1 MIKLLLQ
8 AIGTIGVAILA
19 VGGIWLAL
27 DGAAQAQTNLPAP
40 ANVTAVN
47 GDNPGEVVVSW
58 DAVSGASGYS
68 VRWVNHDSAWAVHR
82 AGDDWRNLIQSV
94 DVDGGRTATHTLTI
108 DNRTSGEVQ
117 YGFGVGSKSDAT
129 TRPNWSAWQ
138 FLNVPGVP
146 GLPVDGVGILSAA
159 LAITKNASALVST
172 SVATQRGMTADDLR
186 ASAMAVA
193 GHKAALNKQL
203 EILTAAT
210 YNDRVLSIEALVDRL
225 LSNAERIN
233 NGRPQLLR
241 ALAQGDQTI
250 QQLTVTNNTA
260 LFPAAVTSADSQ
272 FYRLVSDAQDSEA
285 EAAESSNISKD
296 QVLRYEHIN
305 SLSSSLALAH
315 TLLLVASRLEDPTFV
330 ARSRESYDS
339 VAGRIERDIAYLSV
353 NGAPALNATIIP
365 LARQMLA
372 DGNQDFDRLEQRL
385 ALVVAENALIDN
397 NAKTL
402 EHLMAHLNALAVE
415 IQGMDAPPIAAMLEE
430 PTAAPGVADDEIR
443 FGQSAALTGP
453 SSALGKGMQLGIQAA
468 FKEVNDAGGVNGRRL
483 TLTTRDD
490 RYESDLAFAQTRRLL
505 EDDDVFGLIG
515 SVGTPTSRAASPL
528 ARAAGAPFVG
538 PFTGAQLLRGPELDN
553 VLNFRASYH
562 EETEEM
568 VARLTEAGI
577 TRVAVLYQNDSYGI
591 DGLTGVRQA
600 LERRDME
607 PVASWYYRRNTQ
619 AVNSAVFRIA
629 EANPEAVIIIGAY
642 EPAARAIERLRAEVE
657 PDPIFMAVS
666 FVGSNAL
673 ANELGASGEGVYVT
687 QVVPLPGDSNSD
699 VARYRSALT
708 ALDPQAEPGFVSL
721 EGYLAGRLAIRG
733 LELCG
738 SSVSRKC
745 FLDAVQNSG
754 TINLAGIGLQFGPND
769 NQGSDSVFLTRLGSD
784 GQYRRVN
791 TITDAP

>member
-1 MIKLLLQ
+1 MVRLLLR

-19 VGGIWLAL
+19 VGGILLAL
-27 DGAAQAQTNLPAP
+27 DGTALAQTNLPAP

-47 GDNPGEVVVSW
+47 GDSPGEVVVSW

-68 VRWVNHDSAWAVHR
+68 VRWVHHDSAWAVHR
-82 AGDDWRNLIQSV
+82 AGEDWRNLIQSA
-94 DVDGGRTATHTLTI
+94 DVAGGQTTTHTLTI
-108 DNRTSGEVQ
+108 DNRTAGEVQ
-117 YGFGVGSKSDAT
+117 YGFGVGSKSDPA
-129 TRPNWSAWQ
+129 TRPIWSAWQ
-138 FLNVPGVP
+138 FLNVRGAG
-146 GLPVDGVGILSAA
+146 GLPVDGVSVLTAA
-159 LAITKNASALVST
+159 LEITKHASALVST
-172 SVATQRGMTADDLR
+172 SVSTQRGMTPDDLR
-186 ASAMAVA
+186 ESAMAVA
-193 GHKAALNKQL
+193 VRKAALNNQL
-203 EILTAAT
+203 EILTAAI
-210 YNDRVLSIEALVDRL
+210 YNDRVLSIEALVNRL
-225 LSNAERIN
+225 LSNAEQIN

-250 QQLTVTNNTA
+250 QQLTVTNSTA
-260 LFPAAVTSADSQ
+260 LYPAAVTSVDNQ
-272 FYRLVSDAQDSEA
+272 FYRLVSDAQDGGA
-285 EAAESSNISKD
+285 EEPSDVSKD
-296 QVLRYEHIN
+296 QVLRYEHVT
-305 SLSSSLALAH
+305 SLSSNLALAH

-339 VAGRIERDIAYLSV
+339 VAGRIERDIAYLSG
-353 NGAPALNATIIP
+353 NGDPGLDARVIP

-372 DGNQDFDRLEQRL
+372 DGNQNFDRLEQRL
-385 ALVVAENALIDN
+385 GLIVAEKALIQN
-397 NAKTL
+397 NAKAL
-402 EHLMAHLNALAVE
+402 DYLMAHLSALAAE
-415 IQGMDAPPIAAMLEE
+415 IQGMDAPPIAAMLDE
-430 PTAAPGVADDEIR
+430 PTAAPGVAGDEIR

-468 FKEVNDAGGVNGRRL
+468 FKEANDAGGVHGRQL
-483 TLTTRDD
+483 TLMTRDD
-490 RYESDLAFAQTRRLL
+490 RYESDLAFAQTRALI
-505 EDDDVFGLIG
+505 EVDDVFALIG

-528 ARAAGAPFVG
+528 ARAAGAPFIG

-568 VARLTEAGI
+568 VARLAEAGI

-600 LERRDME
+600 LERRNME

-642 EPAARAIERLRAEVE
+642 GPAARAIERLRAEVE

-699 VARYRSALT
+699 VARYRAALA

-721 EGYLAGRLAIRG
+721 EGYLAGRLAITG

-738 SSVSRKC
+738 SSVSREC
-745 FLDAVQNSG
+745 FLNAVQNSR
-754 TINLAGIGLQFGPND
+754 TINLAGIRLQFGPDD

-784 GQYRRVN
+784 GEYRRVN
-791 TITDAP
+791 SVTDAP

>member
-1 MIKLLLQ
+1 M
-8 AIGTIGVAILA
+8 AILA

-27 DGAAQAQTNLPAP
+27 DGAAQAQTSLPAP

-82 AGDDWRNLIQSV
+82 AGEDWRNLIQSV
-94 DVDGGRTATHTLTI
+94 DVAGGQTTTHTLTI
-108 DNRTSGEVQ
+108 DNRTAGEVQ
-117 YGFGVGSKSDAT
+117 YGFGVGSASGST
-129 TRPNWSAWQ
+129 SEPTWSAWQ
-138 FLNVPGVP
+138 FLNVPGVG
-146 GLPVDGVGILSAA
+146 GLPVDGVSVLSAA

-193 GHKAALNKQL
+193 GHKAALNQQL
-203 EILTAAT
+203 ETLTANT
-210 YNDRVLSIEALVDRL
+210 YNDRVLSIKALVNRL
-225 LSNAERIN
+225 LSNAERITS
-233 NGRPQLLR
+233 GRPQLLR

-250 QQLTVTNNTA
+250 QQLTVANSTV
-260 LFPAAVTSADSQ
+260 LFPAAVTSVDNQ

-305 SLSSSLALAH
+305 SLSSSVALAH

-402 EHLMAHLNALAVE
+402 EHLMAHLNALAAE
-415 IQGMDAPPIAAMLEE
+415 IRGMDAPPIMAMIEE
-430 PTAAPGVADDEIR
+430 PTAVPGVAADAIL

-468 FKEVNDAGGVNGRRL
+468 FKEVIDAGGVNGRRL

-505 EDDDVFGLIG
+505 EDDEVFGLIG

-553 VLNFRASYH
+553 ILNFRASYH

-568 VARLTEAGI
+568 VARLTDAGV

-642 EPAARAIERLRAEVE
+642 GPAARAIERLRAEVE

-699 VARYRSALT
+699 VARYRAALA
-708 ALDPQAEPGFVSL
+708 ALDSQAEPGFVSL
-721 EGYLAGRLAIRG
+721 EGYLAGRLAITG

-738 SSVSRKC
+738 PSVSREC
-745 FLDAVQNSG
+745 FLNAVQNSR
-754 TINLAGIGLQFGPND
+754 TINLAGIRLQFGADD

-784 GQYRRVN
+784 GEYRRVN
-791 TITDAP
+791 TVTDAP

>member
-1 MIKLLLQ
+1 MRVILIP
-8 AIGTIGVAILA
+8 AVISIGVAILA
-19 VGGIWLAL
+19 AVGGWLAL
-27 DGAAQAQTNLPAP
+27 DGTAQAQTNLPAP
-40 ANVTAVN
+40 ANVTVVN

-68 VRWVNHDSAWAVHR
+68 VRWVHHDSAWAVHR
-82 AGDDWRNLIQSV
+82 AGQDWRNLIQSV
-94 DVDGGRTATHTLTI
+94 DVAGGRITTHTLTI
-108 DNRTSGEVQ
+108 DNRAAGEVQ
-117 YGFGVGSKSDAT
+117 YGFGVGSKSASAT
-129 TRPNWSAWQ
+129 SPNWSAWQ
-138 FLNVPGVP
+138 FLNVRSSG
-146 GLPVDGVGILSAA
+146 GLPVDSVSILTAA
-159 LAITKNASALVST
+159 LAITKHASALVST
-172 SVATQRGMTADDLR
+172 SVATQRGMTPNDLR

-193 GHKAALNKQL
+193 GHKAALNNQL
-203 EILTAAT
+203 EILTAT
-210 YNDRVLSIEALVDRL
+210 TDNDRVPSVKALVNRL

-233 NGRPQLLR
+233 SGRPQLLR

-250 QQLTVTNNTA
+250 QQLTVANSTA
-260 LFPAAVTSADSQ
+260 LFPAAVASVDNQ
-272 FYRLVSDAQDSEA
+272 FYRLVSDAQDA
-285 EAAESSNISKD
+285 EAAGSSNISKD
-296 QVLRYEHIN
+296 QVLRYEHIS
-305 SLSSSLALAH
+305 SLSQSVALAH

-339 VAGRIERDIAYLSV
+339 VAGRIERDIGYLSV
-353 NGAPALNATIIP
+353 NGPQALNATIIP
-365 LARQMLA
+365 LARKMLA

-385 ALVVAENALIDN
+385 ALVVAENALVEN

-453 SSALGKGMQLGIQAA
+453 SSALGIGMQLGIQAA
-468 FKEVNDAGGVNGRRL
+468 FKEVNDAGGVHGRRL

-490 RYESDLAFAQTRRLL
+490 RYESDLAFAQTRRLI
-505 EDDDVFGLIG
+505 EDDEVFGLIG

-528 ARAAGAPFVG
+528 ARAAGAPFIG

-553 VLNFRASYH
+553 ILNFRASYH

-568 VARLTEAGI
+568 VARLAEAGV

-600 LERRDME
+600 LERRNME

-642 EPAARAIERLRAEVE
+642 GPAARAIERLRAEVE

-673 ANELGASGEGVYVT
+673 ANELGGSGEGVYVT

-699 VARYRSALT
+699 VARYRAALA

-721 EGYLAGRLAIRG
+721 EGYLAGRLTITG

-738 SSVSRKC
+738 ASVSREC
-745 FLDAVQNSG
+745 FLNAVQNSSA
-754 TINLAGIGLQFGPND
+754 INLAGIRLQFGPND

-784 GQYRRVN
+784 GEYRRINSVA
-791 TITDAP
+791 DAP